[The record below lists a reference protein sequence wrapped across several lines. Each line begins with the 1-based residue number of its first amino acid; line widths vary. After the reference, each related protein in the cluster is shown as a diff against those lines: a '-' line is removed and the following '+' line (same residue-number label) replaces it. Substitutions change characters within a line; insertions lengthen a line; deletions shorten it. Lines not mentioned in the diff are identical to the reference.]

1 MMIMKAA
8 SMVHPYKGIGVSNA
22 AYNNSSYSSITKVTE
37 QHNDAVYRVQIQYTV
52 GAPVFKKVTVI

>member
-22 AYNNSSYSSITKVTE
+22 AYNNSSYSSMDFTKVTE
-37 QHNDAVYRVQIQYTV
+37 QHHDAVYRVQIQYTV
-52 GAPVFKKVTVI
+52 Q